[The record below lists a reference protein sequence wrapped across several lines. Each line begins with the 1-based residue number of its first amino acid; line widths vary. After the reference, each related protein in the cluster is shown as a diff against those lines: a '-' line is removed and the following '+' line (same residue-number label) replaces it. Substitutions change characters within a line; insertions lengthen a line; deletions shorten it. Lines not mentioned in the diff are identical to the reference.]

1 MQIFVMTASGK
12 TVTLEVEPADTTEK
26 LKTMIQEKKWIPPEQ
41 QSLTFACR
49 RLMDGSTLTD
59 YNIQAGSTL
68 HLTVSHY
75 DGLDVFINI
84 LTAMTLTLE
93 HKAWNTIEKLQ
104 AKIQDKEG
112 IPPEQ
117 QRLIYARREL
127 EDGRSVSDYNIQAG
141 STRAKMQIF
150 VRIAS
155 GKTITLDV
163 QLTDTT
169 EKLKATIQDKEGI
182 LTNQQS
188 LTFANRQLENGRIL
202 TDYYIQ
208 GGSTLYLTVSFNV
221 YVNMLMGDTLTL
233 DWNHWD
239 TIGKVK
245 ATIQDKEGIPPEQQR
260 LVYAGKLLENGRTLS
275 YYNIQ
280 AGSTLN
286 LDLRRRGDMNVVM
299 ETPRG
304 TAVNPQVESSDT
316 VVKAKEG
323 NAPERLGIHP
333 DQASIVSSDELL
345 AERRTLAFYNIQVG
359 STFCL
364 VPRLRGGV
372 PPEFYVKTM
381 TGKAR
386 TLVEWNP
393 SDTIGQVKANI
404 EAKFGIHQDQQALIF
419 AGLELQD
426 DRTLSDYNIQAGST
440 LHLVLRLRGGGSD
453 ADDELRYNI
462 TMLPGKIITI
472 DWNPSDTIET
482 IKVKIQ
488 AKEGIHPNKQRLF
501 FYGRELENGGT
512 VCDYDIQAKSTLH
525 LVLELHRSLIVYVKK
540 LSGKIFTIECNSRDA
555 IETVK
560 VKIQT
565 KEGISP
571 AEQRLLFY
579 GKELKN
585 GCTIFDYNIQAGSTV
600 HLELK
605 PRDDGGGGGGAAHGG
620 AANDKDI
627 FVKMITGK
635 MITLQWNPSDTIGK
649 LKAAIEAKEQIPRG
663 RYRLMIGNNHL
674 KDGRTLSDYKIP
686 AGSTLL
692 QLPEEESSCVIL

>member
-286 LDLRRRGDMNVVM
+286 LDLRRRGDMN
-299 ETPRG
+299 
-304 TAVNPQVESSDT
+304 
-316 VVKAKEG
+316 
-323 NAPERLGIHP
+323 
-333 DQASIVSSDELL
+333 
-345 AERRTLAFYNIQVG
+345 
-359 STFCL
+359 
-364 VPRLRGGV
+364 
-372 PPEFYVKTM
+372 FYVKTM